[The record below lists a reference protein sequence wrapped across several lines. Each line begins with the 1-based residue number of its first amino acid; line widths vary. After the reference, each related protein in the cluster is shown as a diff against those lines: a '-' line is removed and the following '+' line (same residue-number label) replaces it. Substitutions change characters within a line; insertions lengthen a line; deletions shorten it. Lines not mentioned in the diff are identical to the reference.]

1 MALYIGSKLATGVT
15 IIHDK
20 GLKDVNVTDADVRT
34 GKVSIDSNGF
44 RVVGAATQRFFEK
57 NTTGATAIAS
67 DIDTGKTGYSSGRKI
82 TGTYVAPTVNT
93 AVKGNNVNYTV
104 ATGNTIVAGNF
115 VKLIGSNIGKVT
127 SASDTIL
134 GIATAGGSAGA
145 TIAVKVP
152 YTTA

>member
-15 IIHDK
+15 IVHDK

-82 TGTYVAPTVNT
+82 TGTYVGPAINTTVRGNT
-93 AVKGNNVNYTV
+93 VTYTV
-104 ATGNTIVAGNF
+104 ATGNTVTAGDF
-115 VKLIGSNIGKVT
+115 VKLIGSNVGKVT
-127 SASDTIL
+127 SASDVIL
-134 GIATAGGSAGA
+134 GIAAVSGNAGTSI
-145 TIAVKVP
+145 TVKTP
-152 YTTA
+152 LNA